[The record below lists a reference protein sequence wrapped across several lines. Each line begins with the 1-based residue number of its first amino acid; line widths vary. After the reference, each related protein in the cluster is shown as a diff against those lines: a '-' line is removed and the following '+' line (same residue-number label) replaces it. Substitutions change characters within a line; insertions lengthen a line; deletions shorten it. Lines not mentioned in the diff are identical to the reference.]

1 MTEVLKES
9 FEDRMQ
15 MRKLEVRVNAIEK
28 KQAERY
34 PNLIMRLDRI
44 EQSISAIVNRLNDTE
59 RSIIRLEKE
68 EKMDY
73 SGAFESDIKY
83 G

>member
-1 MTEVLKES
+1 MTRIK
-9 FEDRMQ
+9 
-15 MRKLEVRVNAIEK
+15 KIEK

-34 PNLIMRLDRI
+34 PHLIMRLDRI
-44 EQSISAIVNRLNDTE
+44 EQSISAIVDRLNETE
-59 RSIIRLEKE
+59 RSILRFERLEKE